1 MRAVADRADVALG
14 TLYRYF
20 PSKIHLLVSALAYVL
35 FAMQQLFRQF
45 GAVELNVALT
55 ALVIGSALL
64 LLSAFWHQ
72 ARRTIVQPLPE
83 SLRERLP
90 ILDRTAVSQPAA

>member
-1 MRAVADRADVALG
+1 MIAITALAIDRRA
-14 TLYRYF
+14 
-20 PSKIHLLVSALAYVL
+20 LLVSALAYVL
-35 FAMQQLFRQF
+35 FAMQQLFEQF

-72 ARRTIVQPLPE
+72 ARSAVVKPLPAG
-83 SLRERLP
+83 LRERLP
-90 ILDRTAVSQPAA
+90 IVNRSSVPQPAA

>member
-1 MRAVADRADVALG
+1 
-14 TLYRYF
+14 
-20 PSKIHLLVSALAYVL
+20 
-35 FAMQQLFRQF
+35 
-45 GAVELNVALT
+45 
-55 ALVIGSALL
+55 L

-90 ILDRTAVSQPAA
+90 ILDRPAVATQPAA